1 MSSKRES
8 RRWRDHASSAT
19 GVPAALAQPI
29 RQARQAQV
37 TRSLTEKISRAAGH
51 VPTDKIPVASSAVA
65 DRAGKAV
72 TQVAARAGAVSGHAG
87 RRIDRT
93 RSAAELAAQRAR
105 HATELQLA
113 RTRSHRAAD
122 REEKVRV
129 QAEKTQSA
137 LEQQL
142 AKAEHKLQRIHRR
155 RRRGITAILLVGAG
169 AAGAAAAARA
179 GIRQTQPTEPITA
192 APTPVPGLGAESPS
206 TEQADSGNP
215 RVESSRTGSSTM
227 HSE

>member
-19 GVPAALAQPI
+19 GVPAGLAEPI
-29 RQARQAQV
+29 RQVRQAQV

-72 TQVAARAGAVSGHAG
+72 TQAAARAGTVSGRAG
-87 RRIDRT
+87 RQIDRT

-113 RTRSHRAAD
+113 RTRSRRAAD

-129 QAEKTQSA
+129 HAEKTQST

-142 AKAEHKLQRIHRR
+142 ARAEHKLQRIHRR
-155 RRRGITAILLVGAG
+155 RRRGITAIMLVGAG
-169 AAGAAAAARA
+169 AGATVAARA
-179 GIRQTQPTEPITA
+179 GIRQTQPAEPLTAPA
-192 APTPVPGLGAESPS
+192 APTPGLGTESS
-206 TEQADSGNP
+206 GTGQADSGNP
-215 RVESSRTGSSTM
+215 RSESPR
-227 HSE
+227 SENPRPAL